1 MKFLS
6 RIVLAK
12 FAIIF
17 CLLATLFISF
27 PVVQAED
34 QPGGPSKSDPQPGGP
49 STPPATQ
56 TQNGFPKLENPLGDN
71 NIGSLQDFVIK
82 AIDMIFKILLPIAAM
97 FIIYAGFE
105 MVMASGNEE
114 KLKTAKQQ
122 LLYTLLGVLIILGAW
137 VIANAIAGTV
147 DSIVKTS

>member
-1 MKFLS
+1 MKKNIFKKIFTLLLLLLFVFQP
-6 RIVLAK
+6 IAL
-12 FAIIF
+12 FA
-17 CLLATLFISF
+17 
-27 PVVQAED
+27 E
-34 QPGGPSKSDPQPGGP
+34 GGPDGGSEGGP
-49 STPPATQ
+49 DGSAQ

-137 VIANAIAGTV
+137 VIASAIAGTV
-147 DSIVKTS
+147 ESVIKPS